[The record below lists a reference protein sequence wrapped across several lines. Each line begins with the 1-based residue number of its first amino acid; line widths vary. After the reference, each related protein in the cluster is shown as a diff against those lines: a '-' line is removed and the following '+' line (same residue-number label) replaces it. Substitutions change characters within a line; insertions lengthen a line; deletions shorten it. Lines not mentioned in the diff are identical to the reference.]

1 MAKSISHHARFRSTM
16 ISGGGRLRPQEDS
29 LNQPIDM
36 VVGTPGRLLKHI
48 EDGNMVYG
56 DIKYLV
62 KKKIIILIRDIISL
76 FTIVNRPIVSLSS
89 IFTFLFVYSIL

>member
-36 VVGTPGRLLKHI
+36 VVGTPGRILKHI

-62 KKKIIILIRDIISL
+62 KRKIINIFILIRDL
-76 FTIVNRPIVSLSS
+76 FM
-89 IFTFLFVYSIL
+89 